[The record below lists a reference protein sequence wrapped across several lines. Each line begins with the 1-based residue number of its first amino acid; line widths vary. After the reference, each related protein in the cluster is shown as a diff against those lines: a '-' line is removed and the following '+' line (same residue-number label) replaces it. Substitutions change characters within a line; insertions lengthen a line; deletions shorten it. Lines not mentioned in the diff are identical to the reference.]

1 MKKRLYLGTLSL
13 LLLLYIFLGISS
25 AIKKSPTF
33 DEPIHIAAGYVV
45 WKMNDYRL
53 DPENGLLPNLVSSF
67 PLLFFDEKAGITIP
81 DRSDRMWD
89 RHDRWRLTQRIFNT
103 DALEYERIFLYSR
116 IMMILTVGLLS
127 AILIFFISLQIW
139 GKTGALIS
147 LTLFSLSPT
156 VLAHSRLANSDMSV
170 ALFFLL
176 TSYFFWIMLK
186 RFTLIK
192 LTGFTISFALLLLS
206 KMSALIILPI
216 LLIIALVHLIIRK
229 KWDIHILNRRFAVS
243 KCGMKVGILL
253 SVLLLTSLF
262 SFGAIWTAYGLR
274 FSMLPDQQGRKGLNI
289 LWEKALQ
296 KNGFPQKTIRVAR
309 KYEIL
314 PEAYLYGL
322 AYVLRHVD
330 LRHAFIDGQH
340 SKEGWY
346 SFFPLCFIYKTPL
359 SVVLLVILGFA
370 GSFLIFAEKNKNRK
384 YPLLLNLSLPV
395 AIITVYLCVAVISRL
410 NIGHRHLLPI
420 YMPMF
425 LIAGGS
431 AILARRFKRLGQVV
445 IIILFFA
452 LLTDNIL
459 IYPNYLSYFTSIAG
473 GPSNGYRHLVDSSL
487 DWGQD
492 LKELNL
498 WLKKEHPD
506 IDQVYISYFG
516 SNDLDVYKMN
526 QRRLLCDLEQKSL
539 SLFKLEEGTYCISA
553 TMLQMVYFQ
562 DFVNWDA
569 DHEKEFRKHQRSF
582 NSVYNALGNPEKM
595 NLILSKNSK
604 SFLEESLRNYEKLRF
619 AKLAYGLRKRSPDQM
634 INYSILIYNLSPKD
648 LKTLVNE

>member
-1 MKKRLYLGTLSL
+1 MKKKLYFATLSFL
-13 LLLLYIFLGISS
+13 LFLYMFLGISS

-53 DPENGLLPNLVSSF
+53 DPENGILPNLLSSF
-67 PLLFFDEKAGITIP
+67 PLLFFDSKVGITIP
-81 DRSDRMWD
+81 DRNDTMWD

-103 DALEYERIFLYSR
+103 DPLEYDRIFLYSR
-116 IMMILTVGLLS
+116 IMMIATVGLLS
-127 AILIFFISLQIW
+127 AISIFFISLHIW

-156 VLAHSRLANSDMSV
+156 LLANSQLANSDMSV

-192 LTGFTISFALLLLS
+192 LTGFAISFALLLLS
-206 KMSALIILPI
+206 KMSAFIIFPI
-216 LLIIALVHLIIRK
+216 LLIIALAYFLIKK
-229 KWDIHILNRRFAVS
+229 KWGIHIWNRRFPVS
-243 KCGMKVGILL
+243 KCRIKIGILL
-253 SVLLLTSLF
+253 SVFLFTSLF
-262 SFGAIWTAYGLR
+262 SFSAIWAVYGLR
-274 FSMLPDQQGRKGLNI
+274 FSMLPDQQGREGLNT

-309 KYEIL
+309 KYKIL
-314 PEAYLYGL
+314 PEAYLYGM
-322 AYVLRHVD
+322 AYVLRHLD
-330 LRHAFIDGQH
+330 LRHAFIDG
-340 SKEGWY
+340 KYGKKGWY

-359 SVVLLVILGFA
+359 SVVLLVIIGFS
-370 GSFLIFAEKNKNRK
+370 GSFLIFAEKNKKRK
-384 YPLLLNLSLPV
+384 YLLLLKLSLPV
-395 AIITVYLCVAVISRL
+395 AILTVYLSVAVISKL

-431 AILARRFKRLGQVV
+431 AILVRRARRFKWLIV
-445 IIILFFA
+445 ILLFIL
-452 LLTDNIL
+452 LSDNIL
-459 IYPNYLSYFTSIAG
+459 IYPDYISYFSSVAG

-492 LKELNL
+492 LKELKL

-506 IDQVYISYFG
+506 INQVYISYFG
-516 SNDLDVYKMN
+516 SNDLDVYKMK

-539 SLFKLEEGTYCISA
+539 SLFKLEKGTYCISA

-562 DFVNWDA
+562 DVVDWNA
-569 DHEKEFRKHQRSF
+569 DHEKEFRKHQRCF
-582 NSVYNALGNPEKM
+582 NSVYDALKNPEKM
-595 NLILSKNSK
+595 KQLLSKNSK
-604 SFLEESLRNYEKLRF
+604 KSIEKSLRNYEKLRF
-619 AKLAYGLRKRSPDQM
+619 AKLAYGLRKKSPDKM
-634 INYSILIYNLSPKD
+634 INYSILIYDLSSED